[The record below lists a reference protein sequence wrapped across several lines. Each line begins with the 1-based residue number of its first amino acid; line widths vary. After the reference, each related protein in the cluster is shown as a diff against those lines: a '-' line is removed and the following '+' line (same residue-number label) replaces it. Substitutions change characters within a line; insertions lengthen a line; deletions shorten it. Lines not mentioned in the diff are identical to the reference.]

1 MTGRV
6 GLPQSEGKMGS
17 QTTSTVSWLVFSC
30 FNTSSAAEA
39 PRKQPGQVGDRRSTI
54 LVLLAAWSNWVTN
67 CCSLFRR
74 VRGG

>member
-6 GLPQSEGKMGS
+6 GLLQSEGKMGS
-17 QTTSTVSWLVFSC
+17 QTTRTVKLSDFSC

-54 LVLLAAWSNWVTN
+54 LVLSAAWSNWVMN
-67 CCSLFRR
+67 CCSLVRR
-74 VRGG
+74 ARGG